1 MRVHELP
8 DLCACQSAARVIRA
22 RIWVGR
28 LLAALHGR
36 RDGIEED
43 ERACPRIRLSL
54 DFRRKRPADDAE
66 RLIWR
71 ELLKA
76 GTSVGANASE
86 SGGAQSDSDFIA
98 KFQIA
103 LKEGKESRFWLR
115 LLKHASPDRGLP
127 VDALIREC
135 DEIVSILV
143 TSLRT
148 AKANAAARRA
158 QAKQNREM
166 QRRRS

>member
-1 MRVHELP
+1 L
-8 DLCACQSAARVIRA
+8 I
-22 RIWVGR
+22 
-28 LLAALHGR
+28 
-36 RDGIEED
+36 D
-43 ERACPRIRLSL
+43 E
-54 DFRRKRPADDAE
+54 FRRKRPADDAE

-135 DEIVSILV
+135 DEIVSLLV